1 MKNNKIDDRYKQYV
15 DKRDGKKYWKFS
27 AYLGIDPNTG
37 KEIRTTRSRFENKTT
52 AKLAYNRLMTD
63 FKDGKYNTDK
73 TKSLTFKELYQEWL
87 EHHRLEVKASTVA
100 TNRRFVESHVLPVLG
115 DYKIDKITVS
125 QCQKIVDGWQ
135 KEYKQCKYFRRVT
148 AQILQYAVRMEY
160 LQTNSMKNTVPP
172 KTDTAKE
179 KNFYTKE
186 QLEIFFKCLDEHI
199 EKDGRTGL
207 KILAFFRV
215 LAFTGLRK
223 SEVLSLQWKD
233 IDFEE
238 ASADISKTLA
248 IDEFGKIVIQSPKTE
263 NSKRKVKFDD
273 KTLNILKRWKV
284 NQKEWYIKFGINTFD
299 KDQFIFTNRK
309 NGLYYP
315 QVANDW
321 LKMILDKYDLPKITV
336 HGFRHTFASLL
347 FKSGVPPKTAQELL
361 GHKNLETTMNIYT
374 HVTDD
379 DIDDAHSQFA
389 KYANF

>member
-1 MKNNKIDDRYKQYV
+1 M
-15 DKRDGKKYWKFS
+15 
-27 AYLGIDPNTG
+27 
-37 KEIRTTRSRFENKTT
+37 
-52 AKLAYNRLMTD
+52 
-63 FKDGKYNTDK
+63 
-73 TKSLTFKELYQEWL
+73 
-87 EHHRLEVKASTVA
+87 
-100 TNRRFVESHVLPVLG
+100 ESHVLPVLG
-115 DYKIDKITVS
+115 SYKIDKITVS

-135 KEYKQCKYFRRVT
+135 KYKQCKYFRRVI

-160 LQTNSMKNTVPP
+160 LQSNAMKNTVPP
-172 KTDTAKE
+172 KTETVKE

-186 QLEIFFKCLDEHI
+186 QLETFFKCLDEHI
-199 EKDGRTGL
+199 SKDGRTGL

-238 ASADISKTLA
+238 TSADISKTLA
-248 IDEFGKIVIQSPKTE
+248 VDEFGKIVIQSPKTE

-273 KTLNILKRWKV
+273 KTLRILKRWKI

-299 KDQFIFTNRK
+299 RDQFIFTNRK

-379 DIDDAHSQFA
+379 DIDDVHNQFA

>member
-1 MKNNKIDDRYKQYV
+1 
-15 DKRDGKKYWKFS
+15 
-27 AYLGIDPNTG
+27 
-37 KEIRTTRSRFENKTT
+37 
-52 AKLAYNRLMTD
+52 
-63 FKDGKYNTDK
+63 
-73 TKSLTFKELYQEWL
+73 
-87 EHHRLEVKASTVA
+87 
-100 TNRRFVESHVLPVLG
+100 
-115 DYKIDKITVS
+115 
-125 QCQKIVDGWQ
+125 
-135 KEYKQCKYFRRVT
+135 
-148 AQILQYAVRMEY
+148 MEY
-160 LQTNSMKNTVPP
+160 LQYNPMKNTVPP
-172 KTDTAKE
+172 KTDTVKE

-186 QLEIFFKCLDEHI
+186 QLETFFKCLDEHI
-199 EKDGRTGL
+199 TKDGRTGL

-233 IDFEE
+233 INFEK
-238 ASADISKTLA
+238 ASANISKTLA
-248 IDEFGKIVIQSPKTE
+248 VDEFGKIVIQSPKTK

-284 NQKEWYIKFGINTFD
+284 NQKEWYIKFGIITFD
-299 KDQFIFTNRK
+299 KDQFIFTNKK

-315 QVANDW
+315 QIANDW

-379 DIDDAHSQFA
+379 DIDDAHNQFA
-389 KYANF
+389 KYANFQIVANNVVRNIFRQNKKNSECC